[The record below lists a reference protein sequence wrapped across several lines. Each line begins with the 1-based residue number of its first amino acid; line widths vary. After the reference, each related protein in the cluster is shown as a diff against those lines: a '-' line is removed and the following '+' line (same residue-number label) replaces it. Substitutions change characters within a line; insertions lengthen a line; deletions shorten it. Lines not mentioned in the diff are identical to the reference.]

1 MTTRGRP
8 RGFDRED
15 ALRRAMR
22 VFWAK
27 GYENTSMT
35 DLIDAMG
42 IASPS
47 LYAAF
52 GSKEGLFH
60 EAVSLYSAEQ
70 GRDIWEALDRE
81 PGIVAAIGA
90 FLEATART
98 YSTEGQPQGCMIV
111 LGARPGPQGESA
123 VADDL
128 RVRRCDSVDRLRRR
142 FARAKAEGELPPAS
156 DTESLGTY
164 FASVQHGMSILARDG
179 ADFAMLQS
187 VARIAVESL
196 TSIIRIK

>member
-8 RGFDRED
+8 RGFDREE
-15 ALRRAMR
+15 ALRQAMK

-70 GRDIWEALDRE
+70 GCDIWESLDRE

-90 FLEATART
+90 FLEATARA
-98 YSTEGQPQGCMIV
+98 YSTAGLPQGCMIV
-111 LGARPGPQGESA
+111 LGARPGPQGESP

-128 RVRRCDSVDRLRRR
+128 RVRRCDSVDRLRQR
-142 FARAKAEGELPPAS
+142 FARALEEGELPATS
-156 DTESLGTY
+156 DPESLGTY

-179 ADFAMLQS
+179 ADYDTLRS
-187 VARIAVESL
+187 VARLGVEALSGIL
-196 TSIIRIK
+196 KSK